1 MVLIA
6 TQKKYTHQLL
16 IGCEGEVTLTLAD
29 IREVCW
35 YKTVLWQNM
44 YKADLP
50 PDESVLRAVERR
62 RAAEAERKNR
72 IFSTRTRVI
81 GVDPRALHKQREE
94 KLEHQEME
102 KQRDMAHGTTNH
114 FCTNVTSVLQNKL
127 QHWKLMYQT
136 IIL

>member
-1 MVLIA
+1 
-6 TQKKYTHQLL
+6 
-16 IGCEGEVTLTLAD
+16 
-29 IREVCW
+29 
-35 YKTVLWQNM
+35 M

-94 KLEHQEME
+94 KQEHREME
-102 KQRDMAHGTTNH
+102 KQRDMAHGTKNH